1 MSSEDD
7 MIRVILIFSFG
18 LSIYYCIGSI
28 LHKIFTM
35 DQ

>member
-18 LSIYYCIGSI
+18 LSFYYCVGTI
-28 LHKIFTM
+28 LHKIFTVYE
-35 DQ
+35 